1 MKLLQLNMWMGR
13 LTRQIV
19 PLIEREKPDIITAQ
33 EVFSTN
39 GMIAFPDRTFD
50 LLEQVQTAGGYE
62 YVYFSP
68 TCDMQMMGYTVEFG
82 NAVISKYPIINTE
95 TVFTSGEI
103 MHSVTAENFVENTRN
118 AQFVTIRFEN
128 TDIMLVNHHG
138 YWEANPLG
146 SAQSVLS
153 MQRLTDT
160 LRLLDPLPTI
170 VAGDMNL
177 LSKAPAMRL
186 FDDLAE
192 DLTATHAV
200 SSTLSQLGKVQDVA
214 CDHILVNSLIQV
226 VDFRVLSDLVS
237 DHKALTL
244 EFDVK

>member
-1 MKLLQLNMWMGR
+1 
-13 LTRQIV
+13 
-19 PLIEREKPDIITAQ
+19 
-33 EVFSTN
+33 
-39 GMIAFPDRTFD
+39 MIF
-50 LLEQVQTAGGYE
+50 
-62 YVYFSP
+62 
-68 TCDMQMMGYTVEFG
+68 
-82 NAVISKYPIINTE
+82 
-95 TVFTSGEI
+95 
-103 MHSVTAENFVENTRN
+103 
-118 AQFVTIRFEN
+118 
-128 TDIMLVNHHG
+128 
-138 YWEANPLG
+138 W
-146 SAQSVLS
+146 
-153 MQRLTDT
+153 
-160 LRLLDPLPTI
+160 
-170 VAGDMNL
+170 NL